1 MANDWTRLLQEASRH
16 GGPDAMRDFYSNR
29 GKLQG
34 AAAMLLLTGGIT
46 LAVKATENFRRARS
60 LRDAQEPAAPQP
72 DALASDPETGE
83 ETGSQGEH

>member
-46 LAVKATENFRRARS
+46 LAVKARDNFRRAKAI
-60 LRDAQEPAAPQP
+60 RDAQEPVAPEP
-72 DALASDPETGE
+72 DAPASDPETGE
-83 ETGSQGEH
+83 ESGAPGEH